1 MSARRMNDQARTMK
15 GKFHTTE
22 GKIGMLPETGSGPFK
37 ENFQGLRNRS
47 KEGSETRTQSPL
59 PCTTAPAQDD
69 LTDSLYS
76 KTAEAS
82 TRSTVPRGG
91 RHRS

>member
-1 MSARRMNDQARTMK
+1 MK

-47 KEGSETRTQSPL
+47 KEGSETRTQSPPL
-59 PCTTAPAQDD
+59 PVCRISLLIPETRTLDPNPRLADSTAI
-69 LTDSLYS
+69 
-76 KTAEAS
+76 
-82 TRSTVPRGG
+82 GG
-91 RHRS
+91 LFSF